1 MLVVI
6 YIFCFA
12 PCSVEQTVKE
22 EMRVA
27 HKGGKRRKPPQ
38 AGHQKVDAIEVGDD
52 EDDGCNSRKSSSS
65 SSSFTHAV
73 DIFCGAST
81 APSLKSER
89 ASGISDRSHSDL
101 SFIYEDPSDVSPM
114 VWMCMLVRVY

>member
-1 MLVVI
+1 
-6 YIFCFA
+6 
-12 PCSVEQTVKE
+12 
-22 EMRVA
+22 MRVA
-27 HKGGKRRKPPQ
+27 HKGGKRRKPPN
-38 AGHQKVDAIEVGDD
+38 AGHEGGGGVKVEAD
-52 EDDGCNSRKSSSS
+52 EDEGCDSWKYSSS

-101 SFIYEDPSDVSPM
+101 SFIFEDPSDVSPM